1 MRKLQRRKTGRFDER
16 GSVILEFGII
26 APFLMLMLAGSFTL
40 GMSVNRSIQASNVN
54 RNAIV
59 LMTRKVDLSKSEN
72 QKMLIRSAAGLKMNI
87 AGTYTP
93 DPSGSGVVILTKVIR
108 VGPVACAL
116 GISGWNGN
124 SATCPNYG
132 EYAIA
137 QRIGIGNTTRWGS
150 ALGIPSSALSTD
162 GSVPDADIANV
173 STDRATGFKKL
184 ITDAGFL
191 YLDNDSYAYVGELF
205 ADMTDLNIM
214 SKWLKVPNIMVR
226 NFS

>member
-1 MRKLQRRKTGRFDER
+1 MRLKQRKQSRFDER
-16 GSVILEFGII
+16 GSVIMEFGII
-26 APFLMLMLAGSFTL
+26 APFLMMMLAGSFTL

-59 LMTRKVDLSKSEN
+59 LMTRKVDLSRSEN

-93 DPSGSGVVILTKVIR
+93 DPNGQGVVILTKVIR
-108 VGPVACAL
+108 VGPVACSL

-124 SATCPNYG
+124 AATCPNYG
-132 EYAIA
+132 EYVMA
-137 QRIGIGNTTRWGS
+137 QRIGIGNTGRWGS
-150 ALGIPSSALSTD
+150 ALGNPTSSLASD
-162 GSVPDADIANV
+162 GSVSDADVANV
-173 STDRATGFKKL
+173 STNRSSGFK
-184 ITDAGFL
+184 TTVTAPGFL
-191 YLDNDSYAYVGELF
+191 YLEIDTYTYVGELF

-214 SKWLKVPNIMVR
+214 SRWLTVPNIMVR